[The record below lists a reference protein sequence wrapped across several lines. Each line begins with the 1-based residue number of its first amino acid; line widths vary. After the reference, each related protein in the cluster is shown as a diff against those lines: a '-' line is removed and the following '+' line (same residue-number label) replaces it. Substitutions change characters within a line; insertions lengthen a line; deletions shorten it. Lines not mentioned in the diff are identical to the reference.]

1 MNMPQKLRFNK
12 YERSFIIIIAFL
24 ISVST
29 TGCSQ
34 DVKKSHPADTS
45 NRAWDKTI
53 PGNFS
58 SQSTAVFDSTQLITF
73 LKQYPKF
80 NEFAGN
86 IKSFYR
92 KRDFAYAWYDKGVII
107 EQAGNLTNRVLNI
120 QNEGIYTGAPYTH
133 QLDSLFYK
141 VNAVK
146 NKPDIQLELML
157 TSQYFAF
164 SKVAWEGLDNSASRA
179 AKWYVPRKKVSYE
192 DYLDSLLK
200 APSLSAP
207 VDEPVYRQ
215 YELLKNYL
223 GKYRELDK
231 ADSWQPIISKTI
243 LKSGDSSAVIP
254 LVKSRLFKLG
264 YYRGDTT
271 KRLFDGGLM
280 ASVKKFQ
287 GLYGLTINGRLD
299 KATFSELNVPVK
311 DRIEQIIVNMER
323 SRWLPVKL
331 DGDYLAVNI
340 PEFKLHVY
348 HGDSLLWSCN
358 VVVGKTM
365 HETVIFYGEVQ
376 YVVFSPYWNVPPSI
390 VRNEI
395 LPKMK
400 KNPNY
405 LANQR
410 MEITGSLN
418 GLPVVRQK
426 PGPTNSLGLVKFLF
440 PNTYNI
446 YLHDTPSKALF
457 EETSRNFS
465 HGCIRV
471 KEPVKLANFLLKDRP
486 EWTAANIDKAMH
498 ASTEKTVTLKPKVP
512 VFIAYLTAF
521 VDRDNE
527 INFRK
532 DIYNHD
538 DKLAAM
544 LVSAKGAK

>member
-1 MNMPQKLRFNK
+1 MNMPQKLDNNR
-12 YERSFIIIIAFL
+12 YEYTFIIIIALL

-29 TGCSQ
+29 SGCSQ
-34 DVKKSHPADTS
+34 DVKKTPPTDTS
-45 NRAWDKTI
+45 SRAWDKTI

-58 SQSTAVFDSTQLITF
+58 SQTAAVFDSTQLITF
-73 LKQYPKF
+73 LTQYPKF
-80 NEFAGN
+80 NEFGDN

-120 QNEGIYTGAPYTH
+120 QNEGVSGGAPYKQ

-141 VNAVK
+141 VNAV
-146 NKPDIQLELML
+146 NAKPDIQLELML
-157 TSQYFAF
+157 TSQYFVF

-179 AKWYVPRKKVSYE
+179 TKWYVPRKKVSYE

-200 APSLSAP
+200 APSLKAT
-207 VDEPVYRQ
+207 VNEPVYRQ
-215 YELLKNYL
+215 YELLRNYL
-223 GKYRELDK
+223 RKYRELDK
-231 ADSWQPIISKTI
+231 TDSWQPIISKTI
-243 LKSGDSSAVIP
+243 LKSGDSSAIIP

-264 YYRGDTT
+264 NYKGDTT
-271 KRLFDGGLM
+271 KRVFDDDLA

-287 GLYGLTINGRLD
+287 GLYGLAVNGRLD
-299 KATFSELNVPVK
+299 KATFSELNVPIK
-311 DRIEQIIVNMER
+311 YRIQQIIVNMER

-376 YVVFSPYWNVPPSI
+376 YVVFSPYWNVPQSI
-390 VRNEI
+390 VRKEI

-400 KNPNY
+400 NNSNY
-405 LANQR
+405 LSSQR
-410 MEITGSLN
+410 MEITGRLD
-418 GLPVVRQK
+418 GLPVIRQK

-440 PNTYNI
+440 PNSYNI

-457 EETSRNFS
+457 EEASRNFS

-471 KEPVKLANFLLKDRP
+471 KEPAKLAAFLLKDKA
-486 EWTAANIDKAMH
+486 EWTADNIYNAMH
-498 ASTEKTVTLKPKVP
+498 ASSEKTVTLKPKVP
-512 VFIAYLTAF
+512 VFIAYVTAF
-521 VDRDNE
+521 VDRDDE

-544 LVSAKGAK
+544 LVSAKGTK

>member
-1 MNMPQKLRFNK
+1 MPQKLDNNR
-12 YERSFIIIIAFL
+12 YEYTFIIIIALL

-29 TGCSQ
+29 SGCSQ
-34 DVKKSHPADTS
+34 DVKKTPPTDTS
-45 NRAWDKTI
+45 SRAWDKTI

-58 SQSTAVFDSTQLITF
+58 SQTAAVFDSTQLITF
-73 LKQYPKF
+73 LTQYPKF
-80 NEFAGN
+80 NEFGDN

-120 QNEGIYTGAPYTH
+120 QNEGVSGGAPYKQ

-141 VNAVK
+141 VNAV
-146 NKPDIQLELML
+146 NAKPDIQLELML
-157 TSQYFAF
+157 TSQYFVF

-179 AKWYVPRKKVSYE
+179 TKWYVPRKKVSYE

-200 APSLSAP
+200 APSLKAT
-207 VDEPVYRQ
+207 VNEPVYRQ
-215 YELLKNYL
+215 YELLRNYL
-223 GKYRELDK
+223 RKYRELDK
-231 ADSWQPIISKTI
+231 TDSWQPIISKTI
-243 LKSGDSSAVIP
+243 LKSGDSSAIIP

-264 YYRGDTT
+264 NYKGDTT
-271 KRLFDGGLM
+271 KRVFDDDLA

-287 GLYGLTINGRLD
+287 GLYGLAVNGRLD
-299 KATFSELNVPVK
+299 KATFSELNVPIK
-311 DRIEQIIVNMER
+311 YRIQQIIVNMER

-376 YVVFSPYWNVPPSI
+376 YVVFSPYWNVPQSI
-390 VRNEI
+390 VRKEI

-400 KNPNY
+400 NNSNY
-405 LANQR
+405 LSSQR
-410 MEITGSLN
+410 MEITGRLD
-418 GLPVVRQK
+418 GLPVIRQK

-440 PNTYNI
+440 PNSYNI

-457 EETSRNFS
+457 EEASRNFS

-471 KEPVKLANFLLKDRP
+471 KEPAKLAAFLLKDKA
-486 EWTAANIDKAMH
+486 EWTADNIYNAMH
-498 ASTEKTVTLKPKVP
+498 ASSEKTVTLKPKVP
-512 VFIAYLTAF
+512 VFIAYVTAF
-521 VDRDNE
+521 VDRDDE

-544 LVSAKGAK
+544 LVSAKGTK